1 MKLAA
6 TGAISLLRST
16 KTHHVVVRM
25 RISSLNC
32 VPGSNIRPID
42 AGGLMVTKKQMQE
55 GWNDDE
61 SAWVW
66 VNEPFLQQIRCAST
80 V

>member
-25 RISSLNC
+25 KISSLNC

-61 SAWVW
+61 SAY
-66 VNEPFLQQIRCAST
+66 ESLSLILASSYIHLIF
-80 V
+80 